1 MKKVILYTMKGC
13 PHCDEA
19 KQKLRKERIRFIE
32 RDIHKFEKEYDLF
45 VEAKDNEYI
54 PSFMLMTI
62 NKDKVTS
69 NVVLLAPDDDFEELE
84 DAIEKVKQYL
94 K

>member
-1 MKKVILYTMKGC
+1 MKGC
-13 PHCDEA
+13 PHCDDA
-19 KQKLRKERIRFIE
+19 KQILRKEKIRFIE

-45 VEAKDNEYI
+45 VKVKDNEYI

-62 NKDKVTS
+62 DKNKETS
-69 NVVLLAPDDDFEELE
+69 NVVLMAPDDDFEELE

>member
-1 MKKVILYTMKGC
+1 MKGC

-69 NVVLLAPDDDFEELE
+69 NVVLMAPDDDFEELE